1 MPAAIISTGSTETVS
16 SGGSATGD
24 QIGDT
29 ATVDAGATVASE
41 TVQARGTLVV
51 SIGAVDSAS
60 TVLAGG
66 SGTVLGLATGDQV
79 YGTQLVSG
87 ATAAWN
93 TLCPAAMR
101 PRPPLAASPWR

>member
-1 MPAAIISTGSTETVS
+1 MPVAIISTGGTETVS

-41 TVQARGTLVV
+41 TVQAGGTLVV

-79 YGTQLVSG
+79 YGTQL
-87 ATAAWN
+87 
-93 TLCPAAMR
+93 LI
-101 PRPPLAASPWR
+101 SP